1 MVTYVYNQFVYIY
14 SMSILFNFTDSQ
26 LFNSNIEIISSLF
39 FANINRENALL
50 CMTPTE
56 NQKSLNGH
64 ETYT

>member
-1 MVTYVYNQFVYIY
+1 
-14 SMSILFNFTDSQ
+14 MSILFNFTDSQ

-56 NQKSLNGH
+56 LRGIFILN
-64 ETYT
+64 YLQV